1 MALGHGASIVLDGLV
16 LYLDAANPRSYPGT
30 GTTWFDLSGRNN
42 HGTMNSVDFT
52 TNSMSFNNAN
62 DFVSVAHT
70 TDFNFNSTMT
80 VSSWILVNNF
90 NTSTI
95 YNILSKKPRFN
106 DTKKGWSCQYDYR
119 TTGILQFRNN
129 DATVLNDGT
138 PTANQNNT
146 VLLNQTSFFVNSV
159 WAISSTSV
167 SFYIN
172 GLPRGTGTVAFTDTD
187 TTEPIYIG
195 KTSGSIG
202 DSAILSNKTL
212 ISIYNR
218 ALTPQEI
225 QQNFNA
231 LRGRYGI

>member
-1 MALGHGASIVLDGLV
+1 MGVAYNTSIVRDGLV
-16 LYLDAANPRSYPGT
+16 LYLDAANQKSYPGT

-52 TNSMSFNNAN
+52 SNSMSFNNAN
-62 DFVSVAHT
+62 DFVSVANS

-80 VSSWILVNNF
+80 ISSWILVNSF
-90 NTSTI
+90 STSAI

-106 DTKKGWSCQYDYR
+106 DTRKGWSCQYDYR

-129 DATVLNDGT
+129 DATVLNDST
-138 PTANQNNT
+138 PTSNENNT
-146 VLLNQTSFFVNSV
+146 ALLNQTSFFVNSV
-159 WAISSTSV
+159 WVISSTNV

-172 GLPRGTGTVAFTDTD
+172 GLPRGTGAVAFTDTD

-195 KTSGSIG
+195 KTSGSVG
-202 DSAILSNKTL
+202 DPAVLSNKTL
-212 ISIYNR
+212 ISMYNR

-231 LRGRYGI
+231 IRGRYGI